1 MKRKLSVQIR
11 NEWRAN
17 LWLAAELLIVSMV
30 MWYVLVTVFSTLWLR
45 TGSPG
50 YDITG
55 VWLVGYNVVDEEARD
70 FDASRG
76 DEESLRDDM
85 EELLR
90 RLREAPGVKAQAV
103 SSNAIPYNYNRN
115 GYTSTLIRT
124 DGSGEM
130 LQKFFVQKFVSP
142 NYIVVM
148 DIHGY
153 NGETPEELAEFM
165 REKHGRLISANA
177 FENQDVVKYNTP
189 DIIGQDWE
197 IMYDDSTTSP
207 LKVIPFQQ
215 RNDYEPARDATIF
228 QFNLLDERPWYPRN
242 GYEITVRIDPE
253 KEKEFVA
260 WVNEKTGGYLSVGNV
275 YVNDLTSIDSIRHL
289 NQANIRELV
298 HNRLAI
304 VAFLMM
310 SIFLGLLGAFWFRTQ
325 SRVGEIAI
333 RKVNGATS
341 AMIFR
346 RLMGEGLLILTAVT
360 PIALLGDWV
369 LVRLDLVVYLF
380 TDAAPLWQYATC
392 AVITYLLIALAVV
405 LGIWFPGRKAMAV
418 DPARALADE

>member
-1 MKRKLSVQIR
+1 M
-11 NEWRAN
+11 
-17 LWLAAELLIVSMV
+17 
-30 MWYVLVTVFSTLWLR
+30 
-45 TGSPG
+45 
-50 YDITG
+50 
-55 VWLVGYNVVDEEARD
+55 
-70 FDASRG
+70 
-76 DEESLRDDM
+76 
-85 EELLR
+85 
-90 RLREAPGVKAQAV
+90 
-103 SSNAIPYNYNRN
+103 
-115 GYTSTLIRT
+115 
-124 DGSGEM
+124 
-130 LQKFFVQKFVSP
+130 
-142 NYIVVM
+142 
-148 DIHGY
+148 
-153 NGETPEELAEFM
+153 
-165 REKHGRLISANA
+165 
-177 FENQDVVKYNTP
+177 
-189 DIIGQDWE
+189 
-197 IMYDDSTTSP
+197 
-207 LKVIPFQQ
+207 
-215 RNDYEPARDATIF
+215 
-228 QFNLLDERPWYPRN
+228 
-242 GYEITVRIDPE
+242 RIDPE
-253 KEKEFVA
+253 REKEFVA
-260 WVNEKTGGYLSVGNV
+260 WVNENTGGYLSVGNV

>member
-11 NEWRAN
+11 NEWRSN
-17 LWLAAELLIVSMV
+17 LWLAAELLIVSIV

-55 VWLVGYNVVDEEARD
+55 VWLVGYNVLEEDTRD

-76 DEESLRDDM
+76 DDESLRDDM

-103 SSNAIPYNYNRN
+103 SSRAIPYNYNRS
-115 GYTSTLIRT
+115 GSSSTLVRT
-124 DGSGEM
+124 DGSGEQ
-130 LQKFFVQKFVSP
+130 LQKFFVNKWVSP
-142 NYIVVM
+142 NYIIVM

-165 REKHGRLISANA
+165 REKNGCLISANA
-177 FENQDVVKYNTP
+177 FENQDVMEYNTP
-189 DIIGQDWE
+189 EFIGHDWE
-197 IMYDDSTTSP
+197 IMHNDSTTSP

-215 RNDYEPARDATIF
+215 RNDYEPAIDATIF
-228 QFNLLDERPWYPRN
+228 HFNLLDERPWYPRN

-260 WVNEKTGGYLSVGNV
+260 WVNEKTGNYLSVGNV
-275 YVNDLTSIDSIRHL
+275 YVNDLTSVDSIRHL
-289 NQANIRELV
+289 NQASIRELV
-298 HNRLAI
+298 NNRLAI
-304 VAFLMM
+304 VGFLMM

-341 AMIFR
+341 SMIFR

-360 PIALLGDWV
+360 PIALIGDWI

-380 TDAAPLWQYATC
+380 TGAAQFWQYVAC
-392 AVITYLLIALAVV
+392 AVITYLLIAAAVV
-405 LGIWFPGRKAMAV
+405 LGIWFPARRAMKV